1 MNGDEEKATKM
12 IEKYQDLFELLFIES
27 NPVPAKWM
35 LFKMN
40 MIKNNLRLPLI
51 ELDKKFH
58 EKINNEMLKLG
69 LL

>member
-1 MNGDEEKATKM
+1 MNGDEEKATKI
-12 IEKYQDLFELLFIES
+12 IEKYKDLFELLFIES

>member
-1 MNGDEEKATKM
+1 MNGDEEKATKI
-12 IEKYQDLFELLFIES
+12 IEKYKDLFELLFIES
-27 NPVPAKWM
+27 NPVPAKLM